1 MEPHN
6 AFSKRNLAVILSK
19 VGKLLEALPLF
30 RQAASLTPQDPAIQL
45 GLAQCLAQLGGVHRA
60 EAEKFY
66 KQIIKKYSEHPAAD
80 VAIRSSNKVANEGL
94 HGTVPYLI
102 LSFLNSL
109 DFIK

>member
-6 AFSKRNLAVILSK
+6 ALSKRNLAVILSK

-45 GLAQCLAQLGGVHRA
+45 GLAQLGGVHRA
-60 EAEKFY
+60 EAEKIY

-80 VAIRSSNKVANEGL
+80 VAIRSSNKLANEDL